1 VQTFCRFFVDKETE
15 QNWGE
20 RDAAIHKFRGAV
32 LGIDKEFLK
41 GVIGLQDVIKPI
53 MEPLSQTV
61 LYRNYFISHLLDQ
74 LTPIC
79 TCIFIL

>member
-1 VQTFCRFFVDKETE
+1 MDKETE

-20 RDAAIHKFRGAV
+20 RDAAIHKFRGVV
-32 LGIDKEFLK
+32 LGIDKAFLK

-61 LYRNYFISHLLDQ
+61 LYKQITLNSSFRSTHSDLHLYFH
-74 LTPIC
+74 PVVY
-79 TCIFIL
+79 